1 MTREHKISIIVGF
14 LLVLV
19 VAVFIS
25 DHWSRARGAGIE
37 PVLIDEAALPS
48 PDLSGLLDPLESRPP
63 RPAVATMP
71 AAPKSESASST
82 NDRPLSRGL
91 RTAQRK
97 TVPIKPWTLDSFRGV
112 MHGQIDKTKADAPKG
127 SVKPRPTP
135 ILPSGGQSTL
145 AQGSDRAD
153 GSRKSAG
160 ERDRWHPVVKNETL
174 FEISKRYYGSGH
186 LWPKLRDYNSSRVG
200 RDGSVRQGVMLRI
213 PPKHVL
219 LGEPAPK
226 VHHQPKPRATKVART
241 YTVKKGDTL
250 GEIAQR
256 LMGSVKRM
264 PDLIAANRGLIDDQD
279 DIVVG
284 MVLKVPGR

>member
-1 MTREHKISIIVGF
+1 VTREHKISIIVGF

-25 DHWSRARGAGIE
+25 DHWSRARGAGVE
-37 PVLIDEAALPS
+37 PVLIEEAALPS

-71 AAPKSESASST
+71 PAPKSNPVVTRDDSL
-82 NDRPLSRGL
+82 LSQGL

-97 TVPIKPWTLDSFRGV
+97 TVPDKPWTLDSIRGV
-112 MHGQIDKTKADAPKG
+112 IHGQIDKTKTDAPKG
-127 SVKPRPTP
+127 SAKPRPTP
-135 ILPSGGQSTL
+135 ILPSSGRSTL
-145 AQGSDRAD
+145 AQGSSRAD
-153 GSRKSAG
+153 GSRRSAG
-160 ERDRWHPVVKNETL
+160 ERDRWHPVGKGETL

-200 RDGSVRQGVMLRI
+200 RDGSVRQGVTLRI

-219 LGEPAPK
+219 LGQPAPK
-226 VHHQPKPRATKVART
+226 SHQATKPPATKVART

-264 PDLIAANRGLIDDQD
+264 PDLIAANRGLISDQD